1 MVLGVLVTRDLILVC
16 IFQLRI
22 ILNKSDSIDPTQLVR
37 VHGALM
43 FSLGKAL
50 SCPEVPKV
58 YIGSFWERPY
68 INTEHRK
75 TFDTDHEGLIKV
87 QQGSLIERDG

>member
-1 MVLGVLVTRDLILVC
+1 
-16 IFQLRI
+16 
-22 ILNKSDSIDPTQLVR
+22 
-37 VHGALM
+37 M

-87 QQGSLIERDG
+87 QQGSLIERDGSVLLTSLY